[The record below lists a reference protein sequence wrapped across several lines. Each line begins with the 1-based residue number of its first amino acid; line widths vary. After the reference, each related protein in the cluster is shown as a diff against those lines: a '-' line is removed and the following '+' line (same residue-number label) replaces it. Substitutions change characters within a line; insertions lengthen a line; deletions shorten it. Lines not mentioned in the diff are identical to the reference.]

1 VKTNVVPLRI
11 DKITLDRIDEMVE
24 SDLFKSRNEAIN
36 AIIKN
41 GIKSYD
47 VWSKIISI
55 SKSYDN
61 SYDAKVSF
69 QLDHALDKFL
79 MDRDRF

>member
-1 VKTNVVPLRI
+1 MSTDVATLRI

-24 SDLFKSRNEAIN
+24 SGLFKSRNEAIN

-47 VWSKIISI
+47 VWSKIITI
-55 SKSYDN
+55 SRSYDN
-61 SYDAKVSF
+61 PYDGKVSSYF
-69 QLDHALDKFL
+69 DKALDKFL
-79 MDRDRF
+79 MERNR